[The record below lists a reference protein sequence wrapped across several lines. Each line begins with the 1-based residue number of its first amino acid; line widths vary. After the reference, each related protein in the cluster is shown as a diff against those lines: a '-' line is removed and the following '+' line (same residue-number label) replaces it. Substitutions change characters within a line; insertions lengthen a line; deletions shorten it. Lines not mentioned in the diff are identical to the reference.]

1 MQWCNAFDPDQGLHP
16 MAFLCLQRIVFL
28 SFPIMSIVDLSK
40 NIYIY
45 IYIFDLPYLCT
56 WPKKQKPFGQC
67 HSKRAPRHLSRPA
80 AYIRPC
86 NLHGHLCIGVF
97 RVDGPWGGH
106 VSWTVE
112 GCKTCATLRSVLGM
126 VCGEQTLSF
135 NNVSLSKEK
144 DTTSFKF

>member
-1 MQWCNAFDPDQGLHP
+1 MV
-16 MAFLCLQRIVFL
+16 QRLWPRSRASPHGVSLFAKGR
-28 SFPIMSIVDLSK
+28 FPKFSHYVNSRFIK
-40 NIYIY
+40 EYIY
-45 IYIFDLPYLCT
+45 IYTSLIYLTYVTYMAKKNKTHLANAIQSEPLGIYPDLLHILDLAIYMDIFASAFL
-56 WPKKQKPFGQC
+56 
-67 HSKRAPRHLSRPA
+67 
-80 AYIRPC
+80 
-86 NLHGHLCIGVF
+86 
-97 RVDGPWGGH
+97 VDGPWGGH

>member
-1 MQWCNAFDPDQGLHP
+1 MV
-16 MAFLCLQRIVFL
+16 QRLWPRSRASPHGVSLFAKGR
-28 SFPIMSIVDLSK
+28 FPKFSHYVNSRFIK
-40 NIYIY
+40 EYIY
-45 IYIFDLPYLCT
+45 IYIFDLPYLCNVHGQ
-56 WPKKQKPFGQC
+56 KKQNPFGQC